1 MAGAGYRAFVAGE
14 KLTAANVNT
23 YLMQQSVMVFGSAA
37 ARDAAIGTAT
47 VSEGMTVYLTDS
59 DRLFTYSTAGSAGW
73 RPVSPYTFEVGT
85 STATLVSGSPWS
97 TQTGSVTFTSGR
109 FNTSQ
114 VPIVNATAVVSS
126 SAQATIQV
134 YSISNTGFSY
144 RISLYAAS
152 SATLTVHW
160 SAFQATSTAGSG
172 AG

>member
-23 YLMQQSVMVFGSAA
+23 YLMQQSVMTFTDAT
-37 ARDAAIGTAT
+37 ARDAAITSP
-47 VSEGMTVYLTDS
+47 SEGMVVFLKDS
-59 DRLFTYSTAGSAGW
+59 DRLFSYSTAGTAGW
-73 RPVSPYTFEVGT
+73 RPIAPYTSEVGT
-85 STATLVSGSPWS
+85 ASATLVSGSPWS

-109 FNTSQ
+109 FITSQ
-114 VPIVNATAVVSS
+114 VPIVNATVVVSS
-126 SAQATIQV
+126 SAQATVQV
-134 YSISNTGFSY
+134 YSITNTGFSY

-152 SATLTVHW
+152 TSTLTVHW